1 MGKEGKMSP
10 SLGSLHCLCNF
21 FRENF
26 PVRNK
31 DARFGIDTGFA
42 AMGAQRVAM
51 HGHFDPQ
58 PVWSSRF
65 ELVKMLHRTRL
76 WTPENSQ
83 KLPCRCHNFLQTW
96 IFPEEELGKTY
107 FVWTRGGKVFPKT
120 ILSLLPDPPKLTS
133 RLC

>member
-10 SLGSLHCLCNF
+10 SLGWLHCLCNF

-42 AMGAQRVAM
+42 ATGAQHAM

-58 PVWSSRF
+58 PVWSSKF
-65 ELVKMLHRTRL
+65 EQIKKLPLHRTRL
-76 WTPENSQ
+76 WTHESSQ
-83 KLPCRCHNFLQTW
+83 KLPCRCHDFLQAWT
-96 IFPEEELGKTY
+96 FPVEGLGKTH
-107 FVWTRGGKVFPKT
+107 FVWRRGGKVSPRPSCLF
-120 ILSLLPDPPKLTS
+120 
-133 RLC
+133 C